1 MATTTI
7 SGPDSVA
14 IALSTSYLGSGS
26 YIVGSNCDKLT
37 VWIDETAALA
47 GTAKFTVTN
56 SVNGDDVETLIAAGQ
71 QWDFHPGRGAT
82 WTLDAKSAS
91 GTPSLYVIA
100 SMTRDH

>member
-1 MATTTI
+1 MAVTTI
-7 SGPDSVA
+7 NGPDTVA
-14 IALSTSYLGSGS
+14 LALSTSYLGSS
-26 YIVGSNCDKLT
+26 AYVVGSNCDKLT
-37 VWIDETAALA
+37 VWIDSTAALA

-56 SVNGDDVETLIAAGQ
+56 GGNGDDVETLIAAGQ
-71 QWDFHPGRGAT
+71 QWDFYPGRGAA